1 VFKTRN
7 TRKRKICKKTD
18 CVGCQVCANVC
29 PKNAITMVKNEE
41 GFLYPK
47 IDLKKCINCGLC
59 RKKCCRNIENIQQT
73 KALECYAAKSKEKD
87 ILQSSSS
94 GGVFY
99 YLAKE
104 ILTHQGIV
112 YGATISSLKVE
123 HIRIDNVNDIKKIQ
137 GSKYSQSNVK
147 TIFNDVKKDLGEN
160 KKVLFSGTPCQILA
174 LKTYLAK
181 EYPKLYTVSVICHG
195 VINDNIVEKRVK
207 EIEKNFETEIEEIN
221 FKSKVNGWDVASIEY
236 KTKRINKAYK
246 FADDP
251 MMSLFVDNYILR
263 ESCYDCPSKG
273 KNNVADIILGDYW
286 GIYHVH
292 PEFFDKKGTSA
303 VIINSEKGSKLFKKV
318 KNKFLL
324 QETKYKSIEEY
335 NQALKT
341 SVKRPIERNI
351 IFSEINENT
360 FKLLEQAYNTQKLE
374 SANEKI
380 MMLSQ
385 KLQSAEQKLTN
396 ISNSKRYR
404 FINKLANIKSKLD
417 IRKRRKK

>member
-1 VFKTRN
+1 
-7 TRKRKICKKTD
+7 
-18 CVGCQVCANVC
+18 
-29 PKNAITMVKNEE
+29 M
-41 GFLYPK
+41 
-47 IDLKKCINCGLC
+47 
-59 RKKCCRNIENIQQT
+59 
-73 KALECYAAKSKEKD
+73 
-87 ILQSSSS
+87 
-94 GGVFY
+94 
-99 YLAKE
+99 
-104 ILTHQGIV
+104 
-112 YGATISSLKVE
+112 
-123 HIRIDNVNDIKKIQ
+123 
-137 GSKYSQSNVK
+137 
-147 TIFNDVKKDLGEN
+147 
-160 KKVLFSGTPCQILA
+160 
-174 LKTYLAK
+174 AK

-236 KTKRINKAYK
+236 KTKRINKVYK

-263 ESCYDCPSKG
+263 ESCYNCPSKG
-273 KNNVADIILGDYW
+273 KNNVADIILGDYL
-286 GIYHVH
+286 GIYNVH
-292 PEFFDKKGTSA
+292 KEFFDKKGTSA
-303 VIINSEKGSKLFKKV
+303 VIINTDKGAKLFNKV

-374 SANEKI
+374 LANEKI

>member
-1 VFKTRN
+1 
-7 TRKRKICKKTD
+7 
-18 CVGCQVCANVC
+18 
-29 PKNAITMVKNEE
+29 
-41 GFLYPK
+41 
-47 IDLKKCINCGLC
+47 
-59 RKKCCRNIENIQQT
+59 
-73 KALECYAAKSKEKD
+73 
-87 ILQSSSS
+87 
-94 GGVFY
+94 
-99 YLAKE
+99 
-104 ILTHQGIV
+104 
-112 YGATISSLKVE
+112 
-123 HIRIDNVNDIKKIQ
+123 
-137 GSKYSQSNVK
+137 
-147 TIFNDVKKDLGEN
+147 
-160 KKVLFSGTPCQILA
+160 
-174 LKTYLAK
+174 
-181 EYPKLYTVSVICHG
+181 
-195 VINDNIVEKRVK
+195 
-207 EIEKNFETEIEEIN
+207 
-221 FKSKVNGWDVASIEY
+221 
-236 KTKRINKAYK
+236 
-246 FADDP
+246 

-374 SANEKI
+374 LANEKI